1 MPQTRPTPEQWRHEI
16 EESVAPDRWYA
27 VYTIQLGELVENG
40 VFDWS
45 DPLLDWS
52 AAAYDAEQ
60 HKRVCDYF
68 IERYR
73 FSEISLEP
81 YYEWATLLHSSIVY
95 ELMPKYRP
103 LYEAVKDGVNV
114 LQESDE
120 YEKRRVIGSDY
131 PETLLSGNSDY
142 ISDGKDSEFENI
154 KNGDPTQK
162 ITDYVDKMK
171 SIDQMLV
178 DEMQGF
184 FISLYSVNWNGF

>member
-1 MPQTRPTPEQWRHEI
+1 MPQTWPTPEQWRHEL

-68 IERYR
+68 IERYK

-95 ELMPKYRP
+95 ELMPKYRL
-103 LYEAVKDGVNV
+103 LYEAVKGGVNV
-114 LQESDE
+114 LQDSDE

-142 ISDGKDSEFENI
+142 ISSGKDSEFENI